1 MTDNIDN
8 KQLPLTFST
17 PNYMGREDFMVSE
30 CNREAFMMIDSW
42 PSWLSFGVLIYG
54 PKGSGKSHLAHLFAD
69 KISTF
74 LQKPVRVPLLN
85 AKEITV
91 NKVKKIYSEYQYIIV
106 EDISPTADEEAL
118 FHLFNLYDTPEHYV
132 LWTAETSPHQM
143 QFKLRDLQ
151 SRLNML
157 PAIAITEPDDFM
169 LQMLIVKLFNDRQL
183 VISPDILN
191 YIIKNTRRS
200 FAYVQSLVA
209 EIDYLSLAWQ
219 KAVNYNMIKTAI
231 DNLQQKEDK
240 QLDLFD
246 E

>member
-1 MTDNIDN
+1 MTDTFDT

-42 PSWLSFGVLIYG
+42 PAWLSFGAVIYG

-74 LQKPVRVPLLN
+74 LQKPIRVPLLN
-85 AKEITV
+85 AQDITV

-106 EDISPTADEEAL
+106 EDISPAADEEAL
-118 FHLFNLYDTPEHYV
+118 FHLFNLYNSPEHYV
-132 LWTAETSPHQM
+132 LWTAETSPHYM
-143 QFKLRDLQ
+143 HFKLKDLQ

-200 FAYVQSLVA
+200 FAYIQSLVA
-209 EIDYLSLAWQ
+209 QVDYLSLARQ
-219 KAVNYNMIKTAI
+219 KAVSYNMIRTAI